1 MSVEDQIKNLQE
13 QVDKLTREVEYL
25 HKAIVFTGKQARA
38 AKAVTDRIEHERLMK
53 ESWEGVV

>member
-1 MSVEDQIKNLQE
+1 MTIEEQVKSLQE
-13 QVDKLTREVEYL
+13 KVDKLTREVEYI

-38 AKAVTDRIEHERLMK
+38 AKTVTDRIEHERLMK